1 MTESNNDWLT
11 EKGGEGNSPPFSRSG
26 DRKYVTVMGLGNIL
40 MADEGFGVHFIRWFA
55 ERYQEPEGV
64 LFMDGGT
71 LGYVLLD
78 TIGNT
83 DHLIVID
90 VLKLDDTPGNI
101 YRFTRDEMELHLPP
115 PTSAHEVKFADV
127 MCKADMLGEMPE
139 TTFLCIVPAQYQEMD
154 LDITPILREKFPIL
168 EDLLLKDLARLGVVL
183 EKADHA

>member
-1 MTESNNDWLT
+1 MTESNSDWLT
-11 EKGGEGNSPPFSRSG
+11 GKGGEDNPPPFLNSG
-26 DRKYVTVMGLGNIL
+26 DRKFVTVLGLGNIL
-40 MADEGFGVHFIRWFA
+40 MADEGFGVHFIRWFSECYHA
-55 ERYQEPEGV
+55 PELV
-64 LFMDGGT
+64 LLMDGGT

-168 EDLLLKDLARLGVVL
+168 KDLLLKELARLGIVL
-183 EKADHA
+183 EKAEHA